1 MTNMIIIVEG
11 PDGAGKS
18 TLIQQ
23 LLASHPG
30 STMKHFGAPKNDDE
44 SYNYWQVYMDAI
56 NEADPT
62 KLTIFDRSWYS
73 DLVYAPVMR
82 NRDEMDLRHVK
93 LLEAF
98 VVSHGGGYVIYLTA
112 TLNVLWK
119 RCTVRGEH
127 YVKTKEQL
135 IALAQGYSDVFANVC
150 TLPVVRYDT
159 TLG

>member
-1 MTNMIIIVEG
+1 MIIIVEG

-18 TLIQQ
+18 TLIKQ
-23 LLASHPG
+23 LLDSHPG
-30 STMKHFGAPKNDDE
+30 STMKHFSKPNTDE
-44 SYNYWQVYMDAI
+44 EALNYWQVYMDAVL
-56 NEADPT
+56 EADPT

-82 NRDEMDLRHVK
+82 HRDEMDIRHVK
-93 LLEAF
+93 MLESL
-98 VVSHGGGYVIYLTA
+98 VVTHGGGYVIYMTA

-135 IALAQGYSDVFANVC
+135 AALAQGYSDVFANAC
-150 TLPVVRYDT
+150 SLPVVRYDT